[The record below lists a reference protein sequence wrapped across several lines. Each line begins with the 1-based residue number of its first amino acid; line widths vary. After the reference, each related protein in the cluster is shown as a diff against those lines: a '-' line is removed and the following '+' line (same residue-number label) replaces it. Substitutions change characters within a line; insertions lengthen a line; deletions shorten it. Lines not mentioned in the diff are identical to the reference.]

1 MVDHEVDD
9 PRLDHAAAVP
19 RAPRARALARGES
32 ADEPNVSGE
41 PAQRD
46 QERSEFAARCDAI
59 EEAYEFMLAY
69 AAQGLP
75 HEQGS
80 ASGSQ
85 IREFLRTC
93 ERALDGLADAAGRSV
108 RQMDLD
114 DPAPYDAFVS
124 VLDHDARNARAAVRL
139 VLAQPSIGSQ
149 LVDNLNASSH
159 VRAVL
164 TDVFLLDEALKR

>member
-1 MVDHEVDD
+1 M
-9 PRLDHAAAVP
+9 P
-19 RAPRARALARGES
+19 
-32 ADEPNVSGE
+32 
-41 PAQRD
+41 
-46 QERSEFAARCDAI
+46 SEQSEQTTSDFAARCNAI

-75 HEQGS
+75 NEQGS
-80 ASGSQ
+80 TSGSQ
-85 IREFLRTC
+85 IRDFLRKC
-93 ERALDGLADAAGRSV
+93 EQALDGLAEAAGRAV
-108 RQMDLD
+108 RHVNRDEH
-114 DPAPYDAFVS
+114 APYDEFVS

-164 TDVFLLDEALKR
+164 TDLFLLDDALKR

>member
-1 MVDHEVDD
+1 VASDTSEQ
-9 PRLDHAAAVP
+9 AKA
-19 RAPRARALARGES
+19 
-32 ADEPNVSGE
+32 
-41 PAQRD
+41 
-46 QERSEFAARCDAI
+46 EFAARCNTI

-80 ASGSQ
+80 TSGSQ
-85 IREFLRTC
+85 IREFLRKC
-93 ERALDGLADAAGRSV
+93 EQALDGLADAAGGAV
-108 RQMDLD
+108 RAANLEE
-114 DPAPYDAFVS
+114 PAPYDAFVS

-164 TDVFLLDEALKR
+164 TDLFLLDEALTR

>member
-1 MVDHEVDD
+1 MVNAAEQ
-9 PRLDHAAAVP
+9 LAAA
-19 RAPRARALARGES
+19 RATL
-32 ADEPNVSGE
+32 N
-41 PAQRD
+41 
-46 QERSEFAARCDAI
+46 ARCNTV

-75 HEQGS
+75 HENGS
-80 ASGSQ
+80 TSGSQ
-85 IREFLRTC
+85 IRQFLRKC
-93 ERALDGLADAAGRSV
+93 DQALDGLADVVTHSV
-108 RQMDLD
+108 RQKGLEE
-114 DPAPYDAFVS
+114 PAPYDAFVS

-164 TDVFLLDEALKR
+164 TDLFLLDDALKR

>member
-1 MVDHEVDD
+1 MVNTAEH
-9 PRLDHAAAVP
+9 LAAA
-19 RAPRARALARGES
+19 RATL
-32 ADEPNVSGE
+32 N
-41 PAQRD
+41 
-46 QERSEFAARCDAI
+46 ARCNTV

-75 HEQGS
+75 HEHGS
-80 ASGSQ
+80 PSGSQ

-93 ERALDGLADAAGRSV
+93 ERALDGLADAAGRAV
-108 RQMDLD
+108 RHMHLE
-114 DPAPYDAFVS
+114 DPAPYDAFVT
-124 VLDHDARNARAAVRL
+124 VLDHDARNAMAAVRL

-164 TDVFLLDEALKR
+164 TDVFLFDEALKR

>member
-1 MVDHEVDD
+1 M
-9 PRLDHAAAVP
+9 P
-19 RAPRARALARGES
+19 
-32 ADEPNVSGE
+32 GE
-41 PAQRD
+41 PSEQAT
-46 QERSEFAARCDAI
+46 SEFSARCNAI

-80 ASGSQ
+80 TSGSQ
-85 IREFLRTC
+85 IREFLRKC
-93 ERALDGLADAAGRSV
+93 EQALDGLADAASRAV
-108 RQMDLD
+108 RHVDHD
-114 DPAPYDAFVS
+114 ATAPYDAFVS
-124 VLDHDARNARAAVRL
+124 VLDHDARNARAAVTL

-164 TDVFLLDEALKR
+164 TDLFLLDEALKP